1 MKQKVFR
8 FQKKK
13 TNQTLLPL
21 FAADQKPRQQFSH
34 AFRHTH
40 QELRPPGPLHP
51 PSTCWAIY
59 TQVVNLGLL
68 NSWKQKRD
76 KTVEQVTAKM
86 SSDTDVHLLK
96 ICLCCC
102 YRDETGA
109 LSGDEASRNHGGVS
123 AAKRSESPNSFL
135 DQESRRREEEEPVYC
150 TTPTYGSLLSWLS
163 VCVRGRNKARGNR
176 VQSHAAELSHF
187 RKNKNHYLSMNP
199 PAGPA

>member
-1 MKQKVFR
+1 M
-8 FQKKK
+8 
-13 TNQTLLPL
+13 
-21 FAADQKPRQQFSH
+21 
-34 AFRHTH
+34 
-40 QELRPPGPLHP
+40 
-51 PSTCWAIY
+51 
-59 TQVVNLGLL
+59 
-68 NSWKQKRD
+68 
-76 KTVEQVTAKM
+76 EQVTAKM

-199 PAGPA
+199 PAGPAQSDWACYKAGEIQESCNYYGCFNVVKTPYSSLNISSVQLFILSFNYYFFKCTNI